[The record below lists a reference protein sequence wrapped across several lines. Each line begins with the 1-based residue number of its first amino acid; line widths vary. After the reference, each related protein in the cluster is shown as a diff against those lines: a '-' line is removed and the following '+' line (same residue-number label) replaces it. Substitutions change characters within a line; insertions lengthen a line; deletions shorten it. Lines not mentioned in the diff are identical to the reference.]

1 MAVILTLNLYIFI
14 VRSASA
20 HNNSKL
26 RAHLK
31 GLNPTLSSGGAS
43 LEEGKMKSEVDDV
56 DAETAGSQFTL
67 FPMDPSKRRK
77 LYEYVSMQ

>member
-1 MAVILTLNLYIFI
+1 M

-31 GLNPTLSSGGAS
+31 SLNPTLSSGGGAS
-43 LEEGKMKSEVDDV
+43 LEGKMKSDVDDVDV

>member
-1 MAVILTLNLYIFI
+1 MNLYVFL

-31 GLNPTLSSGGAS
+31 SLNPTVSSGGAS
-43 LEEGKMKSEVDDV
+43 LEGKMKSDVDDVDV

>member
-1 MAVILTLNLYIFI
+1 
-14 VRSASA
+14 
-20 HNNSKL
+20 
-26 RAHLK
+26 
-31 GLNPTLSSGGAS
+31 
-43 LEEGKMKSEVDDV
+43 MKSEVDDVDV

>member
-1 MAVILTLNLYIFI
+1 MNLYIFI
-14 VRSASA
+14 GRSASA

-31 GLNPTLSSGGAS
+31 SLNPTLSSGGGAS
-43 LEEGKMKSEVDDV
+43 LEGKMKSEVDDVDV

>member
-1 MAVILTLNLYIFI
+1 MYLSVFL

-20 HNNSKL
+20 HNNSKF

-43 LEEGKMKSEVDDV
+43 LEGKMKSEVDDVDV